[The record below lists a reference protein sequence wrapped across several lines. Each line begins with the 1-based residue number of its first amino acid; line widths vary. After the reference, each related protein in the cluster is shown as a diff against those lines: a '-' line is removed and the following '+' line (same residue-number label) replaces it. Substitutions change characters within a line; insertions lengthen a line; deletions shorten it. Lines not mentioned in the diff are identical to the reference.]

1 MARYAGIYIAVH
13 SYCSSHAVLSEDLR
27 RERWAAFPELG
38 GLLEGVGELQDA
50 EVVAEAADD
59 LQADRKIVGR
69 KAGGDGDRRVAG
81 DGDVVAALHP
91 VEVVVHAHAGDLAR
105 PFLVDREGR
114 KLVYGAQE
122 ELVALQ
128 EPPHAVKQVAAQ
140 CLCPGDF
147 LGRELQSLLDVPDD
161 GVLELVAVPLEVDAV
176 ALQEAE
182 RAQGI
187 EGFGGAGEIG
197 FGFFQHAAK
206 LLERFLLRGQDGGD
220 AIVHRQAAEIAAPGD
235 ADFLEFS
242 LQTLRK
248 DFSRLGDR
256 DRRARVGA
264 GHGRQE
270 KGAIVHGARHRA
282 DYRQRVPGVRRWP
295 RRYPPWR
302 RPEADDVA
310 VVAGIAQA
318 RGEV

>member
-1 MARYAGIYIAVH
+1 MARYAGIYIPVH
-13 SYCSSHAVLSEDLR
+13 NHCSSHAVLSEDLR

-38 GLLEGVGELQDA
+38 GLLEGVGELQHA
-50 EVVAEAADD
+50 EVVAVATDD
-59 LQADRKIVGR
+59 LQADREPFGR
-69 KAGGDGDRRVAG
+69 EAGGDRDRGVAG

-91 VEVVVHAHAGDLAR
+91 VEVVAHAHAGDLAR
-105 PFLVDREGR
+105 PFLLDREGR
-114 KLVYGAQE
+114 QLVYGAQKE
-122 ELVALQ
+122 VVALQ

-140 CLCPGDF
+140 RLRAGDF
-147 LGRELQSLLDVPDD
+147 LRRELQSFLDVPDD
-161 GVLELVAVPLEVDAV
+161 GVLEFVAVLLEVDAV

-182 RAQGI
+182 RAQGL

-197 FGFFQHAAK
+197 LGFFQYAAK
-206 LLERFLLRGQDGGD
+206 ILEHFLLSGQGGGD
-220 AIVHRQAAEIAAPGD
+220 AIVHRQAAQVAAPGD
-235 ADFLEFS
+235 ANFLEFS

-256 DRRARVGA
+256 HRRARVGA

-318 RGEV
+318 RREV